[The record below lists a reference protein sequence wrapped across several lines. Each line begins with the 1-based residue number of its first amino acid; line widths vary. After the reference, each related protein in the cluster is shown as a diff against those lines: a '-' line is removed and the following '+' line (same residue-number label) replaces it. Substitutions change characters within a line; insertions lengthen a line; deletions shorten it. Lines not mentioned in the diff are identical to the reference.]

1 MYYRDLYVYD
11 FLIKTDQLKEII
23 LQYLDK
29 VGEIV
34 DDSFKKQVNDCS
46 NIGACTKSQY
56 FLVIKR
62 RADFYSCEIKYKTT
76 GSYIKDYTGKVGSDN
91 VVRVTA
97 NKEYYDTTAT
107 TYIYNKAGKV
117 KGKEIICSSKDTGDY
132 FDIFVDSYVKDKK
145 YEYYDNLGSL
155 TAYERESL
163 RKIEDSADEKLENKF
178 WQDAR
183 DLGREETG
191 RDFQGVE
198 SVSITNAES
207 YWIAKYPYYK
217 VTINEYSIIID
228 AIQGVVISG
237 NYPSSKASGKCESIA
252 KELDKKLKRKLN
264 ISLLLC
270 FIVGVIVTTTIL
282 LIDTGFLVLAIIYGQ
297 YVLIHLYIM
306 WHFESEETNY
316 YSKALKKI
324 LEEHKLPNSRIID
337 PIKSFQSEINS
348 KHNHTSLNI
357 AIVISW
363 CIHIVVSVVAIIIA
377 V

>member
-34 DDSFKKQVNDCS
+34 DDDFKKQVNDCS

-191 RDFQGVE
+191 RDFQGV
-198 SVSITNAES
+198 
-207 YWIAKYPYYK
+207 
-217 VTINEYSIIID
+217 
-228 AIQGVVISG
+228 ISG